1 MREEGKAEAGWGTM
15 RGLEDGS
22 GDSGSQTSLD
32 HRLPRE
38 NLSALPLPNLTS
50 RGRLLSLIIILTVR
64 RGIIAD
70 LKQYGRQAQLEA
82 KSPENRRCQL
92 AIGSHRRCATRR
104 SKKSIEPSSDKRLE
118 KSTFLEIN

>member
-22 GDSGSQTSLD
+22 GDSGSRTSLD

-50 RGRLLSLIIILTVR
+50 RGRLLSLIIITAR
-64 RGIIAD
+64 RGTIAD